1 MNDKNKTK
9 KRKEY
14 DAIFAKHDDVDFIF
28 IKEVPVHPQDRLVRA
43 TKNKDDDVIFVK
55 KVSIHPRNRL

>member
-14 DAIFAKHDDVDFIF
+14 DSIFAKHDDVDFIF
-28 IKEVPVHPQDRLVRA
+28 VKEVPVRPQDRLVRA
-43 TKNKDDDVIFVK
+43 TKNKDDDVIFV
-55 KVSIHPRNRL
+55 